1 MPTKKELVNGVRLL
15 ASEAQRAASFF
26 DRAQWGRKTVDGWT
40 VKEVY
45 CHILATAQGMSM
57 FLPALRNLPAGA
69 DLGGLFDIDDVNAK
83 GVAANIEKE
92 PSELVEGIA
101 QAYEALVPVIEG
113 LDQPFLEKPVKFGVY
128 EMPVADLAAT
138 AIVLH
143 GLAHIYHCVAAGE
156 PHI

>member
-1 MPTKKELVNGVRLL
+1 MVTKEDLARGVRFV

-26 DRAQWGRKTVDGWT
+26 DEAQWGRRTADGWT

-45 CHILATAQGMSM
+45 CHLLATAQGMNM
-57 FLPALRNLPAGA
+57 FLPALRNLPDGA
-69 DLGGLFDIDDVNAK
+69 DLGALFDIDDINAK
-83 GVAANIEKE
+83 GVAANIDKA
-92 PSELVEGIA
+92 PAELVDGIA

-113 LDQPFLEKPVKFGVY
+113 LDPALMEKRITFGVY
-128 EMPVADLAAT
+128 KMPVADLAAT

-143 GLAHIYHCVAAGE
+143 GLAHVYHCVAAGE